1 MLDGKVQVRA
11 QFGASSNEL
20 QGLGITKKSEY
31 KKPKAKAA
39 TPDS

>member
-1 MLDGKVQVRA
+1 MLGAKDQVRA

-20 QGLGITKKSEY
+20 QGLRITKKSEY
-31 KKPKAKAA
+31 DKPKAKAA